1 MGLSRVSD
9 QELDEKKESS
19 GLDDNE
25 IQLNKERSE
34 ERKPTKV

>member
-1 MGLSRVSD
+1 MGLSRVPD
-9 QELDEKKESS
+9 QKLNEKKESS

-25 IQLNKERSE
+25 IQLNKESLE